1 MIFFL
6 MLICFAAIY
15 KLGHGAGEV
24 RERSRHKRA
33 VEEAQDN
40 ITSLEGWRER

>member
-6 MLICFAAIY
+6 MLISFAAIY
-15 KLGHGAGEV
+15 KLGHGAGEIK
-24 RERSRHKRA
+24 ERKHHERA
-33 VEEAQDN
+33 VREAQDN